1 MDWLAD
7 RVHVASSLLLLQPR
21 SKTYLF
27 CDLVITSKEA
37 RNCISIS
44 AMKAVKKLDGI
55 WNKWSKVKPVS
66 CYTKNYE
73 LVLDEIKDLD
83 AKSEEHQDVTWP
95 DHATCCRHFHS
106 RKKIWNKFKTKNKCN
121 RSVKWR
127 KCWSHWWWQHHL
139 TRFFFSFKVK

>member
-55 WNKWSKVKPVS
+55 
-66 CYTKNYE
+66 
-73 LVLDEIKDLD
+73 
-83 AKSEEHQDVTWP
+83 
-95 DHATCCRHFHS
+95 
-106 RKKIWNKFKTKNKCN
+106 
-121 RSVKWR
+121 
-127 KCWSHWWWQHHL
+127 
-139 TRFFFSFKVK
+139 